1 MRTLIVLLVVT
12 TVCAVLG
19 AQAPDRPRPS
29 GSLPAGPWTI
39 AHRGAS
45 AYAPENTVP
54 AFLLGAQQGAHFIE
68 IDLQRTKDG
77 QLVILH
83 DLALERTTDVAR
95 AFPDRSRPDP
105 ADAEKK
111 PRWWLDD
118 FTLEELRRLDAGT
131 WFDAKFAGTRIPTF
145 DETIRAVKGRAGLFI
160 ELKSPERY
168 PGIEA
173 QMMKALAAH
182 GLDVPGA
189 DPSTP
194 VFIQSFTA
202 ASLEILAKSGV
213 QLPLHILFNARDAD
227 VWLSDAGFARLQTF
241 ATGISPEKPTLE
253 THAAGWARARALGL
267 PITPWTFRASNVKG
281 FTSVTD
287 EMAHYIREGRVSGV
301 ITDNPDLAPRRP

>member
-12 TVCAVLG
+12 AVCAALG

-68 IDLQRTKDG
+68 IDIQRTKDG

-83 DLALERTTDVAR
+83 DLTLERTTDVAR
-95 AFPDRSRPDP
+95 VFPDRSRPDP

-131 WFDAKFAGTRIPTF
+131 WFDAKFAGTRVPTF
-145 DETIRAVKGRAGLFI
+145 DETIRAVKGRSGLFI

-173 QMMKALAAH
+173 QMMKALAAQ

-202 ASLEILAKSGV
+202 ASLETLAKSGV
-213 QLPLHILFNARDAD
+213 QLPLHMLFNARDAD
-227 VWLSDAGFARLQTF
+227 MWLSDAGFARLQTF

-253 THAAGWARARALGL
+253 THAAGWARARSLGL

-281 FTSVTD
+281 FASVTD
-287 EMAHYIREGRVSGV
+287 EMAHYIREGRVAGV
-301 ITDNPDLAPRRP
+301 ITDNPDLAPRRR